1 MTSKTETIVVKGDDI
16 ALDLLLWRRFQRH
29 RAGFVERV
37 LDANPGLADL
47 GPILPVGTAVVVPLD
62 APELHPPKRPVVRLW
77 G

>member
-1 MTSKTETIVVKGDDI
+1 MSSKTETIIVKGDDTT
-16 ALDLLLWRRFQRH
+16 LDLLLWRRFRSY
-29 RAGFVERV
+29 RPGLVERV

-47 GPILPVGTAVVVPLD
+47 GPILPVGTAVAVPLD